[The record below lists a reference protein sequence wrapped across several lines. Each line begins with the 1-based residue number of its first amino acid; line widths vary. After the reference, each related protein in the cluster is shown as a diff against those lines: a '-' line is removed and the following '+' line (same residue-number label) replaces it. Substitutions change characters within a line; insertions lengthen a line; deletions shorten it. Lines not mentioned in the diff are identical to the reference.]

1 MADMRCPSCSNCLTR
16 IKVWSY
22 FIETCSDCGGI
33 WLEAENFGD
42 FVRGLAASQ
51 NVPSDVVELFKR
63 RDVLPPHKIKEQ
75 TKLCPKCRKKLL
87 KSNYAYDSNVILDKC
102 PECGGIWADKGEVE
116 RAARYLKWADKGEVE
131 RAASY
136 LKGDPRPERSLV
148 EIQKLAHPEI
158 DPDDVY
164 PGDYLGQLRIIL
176 PWSDDTPRR
185 RFPAVTVSIISVC
198 TAAFL
203 AYVCLDKP
211 GYLEK
216 FKSVPGAG
224 IGTQILG
231 WMFLSNGPLYF
242 VLNML
247 FLWLFG
253 DNVEDRFSRLGY
265 LTFYICCGLFAGFV
279 YSIFKHDLSIATIGV
294 GGAVSGIMGAYFI
307 FYPVANVSV
316 FVFCRT
322 VEVPAVLF
330 LGLWFLFQLLSP
342 FLFKGAPVLNAAW
355 PAHVSGF
362 VFGMLVALFMKGRVK
377 TAG

>member
-1 MADMRCPSCSNCLTR
+1 
-16 IKVWSY
+16 VWSY

-33 WLEAENFGD
+33 WFEADNFGD

-51 NVPSDVVELFKR
+51 NVPGDVVELFKR
-63 RDVLPPHKIKEQ
+63 RDVLPLHKVKEK
-75 TKLCPKCRKKLL
+75 TKVCPKCRKELL
-87 KSNYAYDSNVILDKC
+87 KSNYSYDSNVILDKC

-116 RAARYLKWADKGEVE
+116 RAA
-131 RAASY
+131 SY
-136 LKGDPRPERSLV
+136 LKGDPRADAVARSLV
-148 EIQKLAHPEI
+148 EIHSHPEI
-158 DPDDVY
+158 DADDVY

-231 WMFLSNGPLYF
+231 WMFLSGGPLYF
-242 VLNML
+242 ALNML

-279 YSIFKHDLSIATIGV
+279 YSIFKHDLSIVTIGV

-316 FVFCRT
+316 FVFRRT

-362 VFGMLVALFMKGRVK
+362 VFGMLVALLMKGRVT